1 MSLAEKLN
9 VYIILFNKALNA
21 VCLRFLRKFVWSHW
35 PLGWSDIVLFAI
47 FENGHTAADQ
57 VIFLWV
63 QFQKNGELASRARG
77 ACAAKIY
84 LLNIQRNLKMN
95 IVSYQI
101 LYTFL
106 LLQRTIDKQKI
117 RNLIFCYIVLVPQNG
132 QIYFWPSPRKKKCV
146 SSFLAINQ
154 TKGQILF
161 QVQPLKML
169 KKTNLVHF
177 RVTV

>member
-1 MSLAEKLN
+1 MLGKNLTRITFLVLPDVVEIMATSKRCPDMSVAEKLN

-63 QFQKNGELASRARG
+63 QFQKIGELASRARG

-84 LLNIQRNLKMN
+84 LLNIQRNLKNEYCFLPNFIYLPFTAKNNRQTENSKFN
-95 IVSYQI
+95 ILLHCFSPPKWAN
-101 LYTFL
+101 LFL
-106 LLQRTIDKQKI
+106 T
-117 RNLIFCYIVLVPQNG
+117 
-132 QIYFWPSPRKKKCV
+132 
-146 SSFLAINQ
+146 
-154 TKGQILF
+154 
-161 QVQPLKML
+161 
-169 KKTNLVHF
+169 
-177 RVTV
+177 